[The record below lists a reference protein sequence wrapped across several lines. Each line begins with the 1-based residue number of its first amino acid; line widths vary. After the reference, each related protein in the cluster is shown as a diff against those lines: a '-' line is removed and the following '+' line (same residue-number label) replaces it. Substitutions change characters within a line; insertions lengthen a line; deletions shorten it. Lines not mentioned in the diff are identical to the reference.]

1 MGRQWRAMK
10 APLVAVGVL
19 LCAGVV
25 AGLDCE
31 AAHKAMASTCEIF
44 GRESQPCHMLRFHHT
59 AKCAGDVELGESQAP
74 AGNAIGQVMAK
85 EAQAASHGAVLQTIK
100 LANEVYDKAKEM
112 CKCHPKVAGAKKGA
126 KKPAAGAEARQ
137 EIQKMAAKGEMTGA
151 GAKAAKGLSLDAAKQ
166 FAKKVKKTESK
177 SLDDPL
183 STAKE
188 KKEEKEEQK
197 LEAKNAIKAE
207 KAQANL
213 RIQQAGAQA
222 AADGKDPNKVM
233 KKLKQK
239 EKEKQAATAAA
250 LPGSVDDNSAARK
263 EEGKVVDKEQK
274 KVDAKQR
281 TGMMNALPAN
291 MGFKTAFSK
300 VLQMNKDANIAA
312 KDKQNKEKAEEAATN
327 SNIENGGTM
336 TPEAQGQLV
345 KQEEEKASDKLRNG
359 PNPFRL
365 GDGQGQLAHEESI
378 IEGTS
383 LSRKKTVNGQDSF
396 GLRQEENK
404 VEQTALPSSDGDS
417 VMYGETG
424 TQLADEIISP
434 KGISKAKLAH
444 AAADA
449 KAAAKVAELDDT
461 VGRAYDGDG
470 GDIDVAELKD

>member
-1 MGRQWRAMK
+1 MK
-10 APLVAVGVL
+10 APLVAVGIL

-85 EAQAASHGAVLQTIK
+85 EAQAASHGDVLQTIK

-112 CKCHPKVAGAKKGA
+112 CKCHPKVAGE
-126 KKPAAGAEARQ
+126 KPAAKPAPGAEARK
-137 EIQKMAAKGEMTGA
+137 EIQDMAAKGEVTGV
-151 GAKAAKGLSLDAAKQ
+151 GAKAAKGLSLDAAQQ

-197 LEAKNAIKAE
+197 LEAKNAINAQKQ
-207 KAQANL
+207 QANL

-222 AADGKDPNKVM
+222 AAEGKDANKVM
-233 KKLKQK
+233 KKLTQK
-239 EKEKQAATAAA
+239 EKEKQAAAAAA
-250 LPGSVDDNSAARK
+250 LPGSVDDNAAARK
-263 EEGKVVDKEQK
+263 EEGKVVDKQQK
-274 KVDAKQR
+274 KVDAQQR
-281 TGMMNALPAN
+281 SGMMNALPAN
-291 MGFKTAFSK
+291 QGFKTAFNK
-300 VLQMNKDANIAA
+300 VQQQNKDANIAS
-312 KDKQNKEKAEEAATN
+312 KDKQNQEKAEDAATN
-327 SNIENGGTM
+327 SNIENAGTM

-365 GDGQGQLAHEESI
+365 GDGQGELAHEESI
-378 IEGTS
+378 IEGTA
-383 LSRKKTVNGQDSF
+383 LSRKKTVNARDNF
-396 GLRQEENK
+396 GLRQEESK

-424 TQLADEIISP
+424 SELADEIISP

-470 GDIDVAELKD
+470 GDIDVAELND